1 MGEWRVFDWLFVVQW
16 IKENQRCKGLRKT
29 KCSGVDWHSHADG
42 EDFGIQCQKGD
53 APCPFPLTNCGGGL
67 EGFRVG
73 AEKLYAQEH
82 ASYRGCTDKKDW
94 AALPTRASMHWDHTR
109 GSSSSNLF
117 LRSDKRKRREKGRQ
131 TLGAQETNW
140 NAGWSIPVS
149 SVTPFDPS
157 LTPRDRFSFF
167 ASPSFPLSIR
177 IIR

>member
-1 MGEWRVFDWLFVVQW
+1 MLRGRLTFSCWRWGFRNSVP
-16 IKENQRCKGLRKT
+16 KRRCALPVPSNKLRRGT
-29 KCSGVDWHSHADG
+29 
-42 EDFGIQCQKGD
+42 
-53 APCPFPLTNCGGGL
+53 L